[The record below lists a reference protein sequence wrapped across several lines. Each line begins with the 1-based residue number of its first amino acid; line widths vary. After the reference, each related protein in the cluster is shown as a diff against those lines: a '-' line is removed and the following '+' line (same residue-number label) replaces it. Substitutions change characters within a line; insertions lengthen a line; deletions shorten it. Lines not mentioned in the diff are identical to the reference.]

1 VVQEVKEG
9 QAARVLEPGDVVMS
23 VNRRRVRN
31 VRDFRRLIAGVDK
44 GEKAL
49 LHVLDRRTGHA
60 RFVLVQRQ

>member
-1 VVQEVKEG
+1 
-9 QAARVLEPGDVVMS
+9 MS

-31 VRDFRRLIAGVDK
+31 VRDFRRLIGAIDE

-60 RFVLVQRQ
+60 RFVLVQRP